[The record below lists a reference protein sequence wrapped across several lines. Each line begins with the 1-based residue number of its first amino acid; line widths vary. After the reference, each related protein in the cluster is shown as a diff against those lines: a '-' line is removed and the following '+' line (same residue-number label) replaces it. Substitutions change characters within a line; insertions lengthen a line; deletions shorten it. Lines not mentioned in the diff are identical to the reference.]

1 MNILLFILL
10 GIIVVSP
17 LIYFI
22 WMHLAK
28 LEKKDADALIVLGY
42 RCDDDQIHPLL
53 KERLDTAI
61 FLFENYQFQYII
73 VTGGAVTSTNTEAE
87 IMRDYLVKQAIPEN
101 KILLETAA
109 KNTVYNIVNCSNILK
124 TNHLETILLIS
135 NSFHIRRIK
144 YIMEKQ
150 QLSASFYATRN
161 IKTVMKQ
168 IKMTFAEIRAFKLTL
183 PWLKK
188 IKEIRY
194 NRD

>member
-42 RCDDDQIHPLL
+42 RCDDDQIPPLL

-188 IKEIRY
+188 IKEIKQS
-194 NRD
+194 

>member
-188 IKEIRY
+188 IKEIKQS
-194 NRD
+194 

>member
-1 MNILLFILL
+1 M
-10 GIIVVSP
+10 VSP

-22 WMHLAK
+22 WMHFAR

-73 VTGGAVTSTNTEAE
+73 VTGGAVTSTKTEAE
-87 IMRDYLVKQAIPEN
+87 IMRDYLVKHAIPEN

-109 KNTVYNIVNCSNILK
+109 KNTVYNIVNCSSILK

-161 IKTVMKQ
+161 IKTIMKQ
-168 IKMTFAEIRAFKLTL
+168 FKLTFAEISAFKLTL
-183 PWLKK
+183 SWLKK
-188 IKEIRY
+188 IEEIKQS
-194 NRD
+194 